1 MKAANWLAAPH
12 LCRPAL
18 GICLP
23 ALGIWLAALAALA
36 LSACGGMTG
45 GDSGPVLVNKKNV
58 GRLQGR
64 QWELKTITVD
74 GTRVIMHPDG
84 VMTIAF
90 AAQGEVGGLG
100 TVNQFR
106 GRYEFSE
113 DGRLTWPA
121 PGLVSTR
128 KAGPPE
134 LMDKERAYLAGLPKT
149 SRAIVTKSA
158 LQLQSDDGNTVL
170 TFVPLGT

>member
-1 MKAANWLAAPH
+1 MKAAT
-12 LCRPAL
+12 
-18 GICLP
+18 
-23 ALGIWLAALAALA
+23 WLAALSLLAAT
-36 LSACGGMTG
+36 ACGGMMG
-45 GDSGPVLVNKKNV
+45 GGGGPVLVNKGNV
-58 GRLQGR
+58 ARLQKHL
-64 QWELKTITVD
+64 WELKTITVD

-90 AAQGEVGGLG
+90 APQGEVGGLAA
-100 TVNQFR
+100 VNQFR

-113 DGRLTWPA
+113 DGKLIWLP
-121 PGLVSTR
+121 PGLVATR

-149 SRAIVTKSA
+149 SRAIVTKSS

-170 TFVPLGT
+170 TFVVLGG

>member
-1 MKAANWLAAPH
+1 MKAANWLAAPRIC
-12 LCRPAL
+12 LTAPRICLTGP
-18 GICLP
+18 GICLT
-23 ALGIWLAALAALA
+23 ALAMLA
-36 LSACGGMTG
+36 LSACGGMMG
-45 GDSGPVLVNKKNV
+45 GDSGPVLVSKNNV
-58 GRLQGR
+58 ERLQGR
-64 QWELKTITVD
+64 QWELKTITLD
-74 GTRVIMHPDG
+74 GVRVIMHPDG

-90 AAQGEVGGLG
+90 GPQGEVGGLG

-113 DGRLTWPA
+113 DGRLAWPA

-170 TFVPLGT
+170 TFVPLGA